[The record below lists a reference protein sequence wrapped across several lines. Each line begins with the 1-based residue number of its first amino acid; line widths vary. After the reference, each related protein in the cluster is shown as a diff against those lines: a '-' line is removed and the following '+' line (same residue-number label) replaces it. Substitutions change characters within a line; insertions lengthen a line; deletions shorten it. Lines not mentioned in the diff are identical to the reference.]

1 MSNSKISALTSATTP
16 LAGTEVL
23 PIVQSSATVKVATN
37 DLTVRNLRANATTG
51 ILQVTGPTAG
61 TTRIATV
68 PDANWTAARTDAAQ
82 SFSGVQGFTSIVAV
96 GSSVGLNYQFQATT
110 NVAVGAA
117 GFSQTLV
124 LSNQSIQ
131 SVTLGVANTT
141 LQLQPN
147 GADVSI
153 GAGNLIPSTAAK
165 GVNFTANTPAS
176 GMTSQL
182 LNWYEEGTWTPSATS
197 SIGTITSITSATGKY
212 TRVGRQVTLTG
223 FILIGTNGTGAGYIK
238 VTGMPF
244 TIPTETTGC
253 GFESQIT
260 GKGLTVYYAAA
271 STLGISFTDGLYP
284 AVSSAGFKFQ
294 ATYFV

>member
-82 SFSGVQGFTSIVAV
+82 SFSGVQGFTSTVAV